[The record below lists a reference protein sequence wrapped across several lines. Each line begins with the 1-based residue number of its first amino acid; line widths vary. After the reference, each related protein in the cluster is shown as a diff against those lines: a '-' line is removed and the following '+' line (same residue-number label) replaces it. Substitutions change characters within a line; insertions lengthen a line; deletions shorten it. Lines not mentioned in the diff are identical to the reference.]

1 MPFCTDKSL
10 AFPVT
15 HGYTF
20 VMQDLVRRFQ
30 QYIADRGL
38 KNTPQRLRIVE
49 VFLGSEG
56 HPSTEELYATLKER
70 DPSLGQATV
79 YRTMKLLC
87 DSGLAREVQFGD
99 GVSRYERRIG
109 TAHHDH
115 LICENCG
122 KTIEVV
128 DDDIERL
135 QEALARKHGFLPT
148 RHHLYL
154 YGLCPVCQKRAPNTE
169 ITLSRTKA

>member
-1 MPFCTDKSL
+1 
-10 AFPVT
+10 
-15 HGYTF
+15 
-20 VMQDLVRRFQ
+20 MQDPVRAFQ
-30 QYIADRGL
+30 QYIARKGL

-49 VFLGSEG
+49 AFMAAQG
-56 HPSTEELYATLKER
+56 HPSTEELYACLKEV

-109 TAHHDH
+109 AEHHDH
-115 LICENCG
+115 LICECCG
-122 KTIEVV
+122 MTIEVV

-135 QEALARKHGFLPT
+135 QDALARKHGFQPT

-154 YGLCPVCQKRAPNTE
+154 YGLCPACQGGKPKKRVLTPNN
-169 ITLSRTKA
+169 KA

>member
-1 MPFCTDKSL
+1 
-10 AFPVT
+10 
-15 HGYTF
+15 
-20 VMQDLVRRFQ
+20 MQDPISVFQ
-30 QYIADRGL
+30 QYNARMGL

-49 VFLGSEG
+49 AFMAAQG
-56 HPSTEELYATLKER
+56 HPSTEELYACLKEV
-70 DPSLGQATV
+70 DTSLGQATV

-109 TAHHDH
+109 AKHHDH
-115 LICENCG
+115 LICEHCG
-122 KTIEVV
+122 MTIEVV

-135 QEALARKHGFLPT
+135 QDALARKHGFQPT

-154 YGLCPVCQKRAPNTE
+154 YGLCPACQENKPKNRARA
-169 ITLSRTKA
+169 LKAKA